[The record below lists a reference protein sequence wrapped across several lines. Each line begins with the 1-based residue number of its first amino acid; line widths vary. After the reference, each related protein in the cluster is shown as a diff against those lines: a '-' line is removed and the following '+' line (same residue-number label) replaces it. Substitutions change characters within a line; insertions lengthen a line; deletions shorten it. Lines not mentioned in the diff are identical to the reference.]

1 MKDKTKDYKRLL
13 AFIKQLIFYEER
25 QSGHRVSNYTFELI
39 QTAIEKQIPQEPLYV
54 DNAFPECC
62 PRCYEAIESNKDNFC
77 SKCGQALKWG

>member
-1 MKDKTKDYKRLL
+1 MKEKEVKRLINHL
-13 AFIKQLIFYEER
+13 KEG
-25 QSGHRVSNYTFELI
+25 SELGRMPNSSI
-39 QTAIEKQIPQEPLYV
+39 DIIIEALEKQIPQEPLYV